1 MSISIALTKG
11 RLEKETV
18 KLLDKANFGTEDLRT
33 KGEDLFSMILLRK
46 LNIF

>member
-18 KLLDKANFGTEDLRT
+18 KLLDKAGYGRI
-33 KGEDLFSMILLRK
+33 KG
-46 LNIF
+46 